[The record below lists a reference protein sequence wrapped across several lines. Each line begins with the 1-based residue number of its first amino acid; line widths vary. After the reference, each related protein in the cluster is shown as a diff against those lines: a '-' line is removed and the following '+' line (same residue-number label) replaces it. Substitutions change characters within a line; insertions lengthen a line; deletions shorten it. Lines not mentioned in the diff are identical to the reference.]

1 MCQRS
6 EQGAEIIC
14 AVPACGEIVLHVL
27 VEQTAFGC
35 AHRPV
40 LSVVAEI
47 CNRLKGNFVF
57 ALGNVRILQ
66 TAADEI
72 T

>member
-1 MCQRS
+1 MRQRS

-27 VEQTAFGC
+27 VEQTAFGR

-47 CNRLKGNFVF
+47 CNWLKGNFVF
-57 ALGNVRILQ
+57 ALGDVFVCKT
-66 TAADEI
+66 TAYKIA
-72 T
+72 

>member
-1 MCQRS
+1 MRQRS

-14 AVPACGEIVLHVL
+14 AVPACSEIVLHVL
-27 VEQTAFGC
+27 VEQTAFGR

-40 LSVVAEI
+40 LTIVSEI
-47 CNRLKGNFVF
+47 CNRFKGNFVF
-57 ALGNVRILQ
+57 TLGDVFVCK
-66 TAADEI
+66 TA